1 MARARNIKPG
11 FFKNADL
18 VELPIEARLLF
29 VGLWTLADRAGRLE
43 DRPKQI
49 KMELFPADAVDVDT
63 CLDGLQQWGFV
74 VRYEIAGKRLLQV
87 VNFDKHQNPHRDEKV
102 SALPAPDGSLDVPPE
117 KHGASTVQA
126 QCKVG
131 SDTVPIGLIPDSLI
145 PDSRNLTAEPLTGQP
160 ARKRA
165 IPAPDDVD
173 AQVWADW
180 LQLRKEK
187 RATVTA
193 TVIEGARRESV
204 KAGMTFE
211 AFLRVWCRRGTQ
223 GLEAEWLKP
232 HERAGPGRQPTAA
245 EARAMQAA
253 PSIAAPHLRPP
264 AQPIQFVEE
273 VRHEPTLILG

>member
-18 VELPIEARLLF
+18 VELPIAARLLF

-49 KMELFPADAVDVDT
+49 KMELFPADAVDVDA

-74 VRYEIAGKRLLQV
+74 VRYEIGGKRLLQV
-87 VNFDKHQNPHRDEKV
+87 VNFDRHQNPHRDEKV
-102 SALPAPDGSLDVPPE
+102 SALPAPDGSLDVPPT

-126 QCKVG
+126 RCKDG

-145 PDSRNLTAEPLTGQP
+145 PDSRNLTAEPLTEQP

-165 IPAPDDVD
+165 MPAPDDVD

-180 LQLRKEK
+180 LQLRKAK
-187 RATVTA
+187 SAPVTA
-193 TVIEGARRESV
+193 TVIDGARREAA
-204 KAGMTFE
+204 KADLSFE
-211 AFLRVWCRRGTQ
+211 SFLRIWCQRGSQ
-223 GLEAEWLKP
+223 GLQADWLKP
-232 HERAGPGRQPTAA
+232 HERPHAA
-245 EARAMQAA
+245 APPSKQSALEARNAA
-253 PSIAAPHLRPP
+253 TVARVLEKMHAT
-264 AQPIQFVEE
+264 E
-273 VRHEPTLILG
+273 